1 MAKVIAVCTSEK
13 KGTRK
18 KDIEKG
24 ILKEQYGMIDDAH
37 ADSGW
42 HRQVSLLALESI
54 EKMRKMGLDVGP
66 GDFAENITCEGID
79 LPSLPVGTRLYIG
92 DDVLLE
98 ISQIGKECHTGCA
111 IFKQTGKCI
120 MPKEGVF
127 ARVIRGGVVKTGDS
141 IEVTSRPEDEQ
152 VRNRRPTD

>member
-1 MAKVIAVCTSEK
+1 MEMAKIIAVCRSET

-18 KDIEKG
+18 ENINSG
-24 ILKEQYGMIDDAH
+24 ILRQEFGLIGDAH

-42 HRQVSLLALESI
+42 HRQVSLLAMESI
-54 EKMRKMGLDVGP
+54 EKMRKMGYNVGP
-66 GDFAENITCEGID
+66 GDFAENITCEGIELMT
-79 LPSLPVGTRLYIG
+79 LPIGTRLAVGKEI
-92 DDVLLE
+92 LLE

-127 ARVIRGGVVKTGDS
+127 ARVIQGGMASVGDV
-141 IEVTSRPEDEQ
+141 IEIKSRP
-152 VRNRRPTD
+152 N